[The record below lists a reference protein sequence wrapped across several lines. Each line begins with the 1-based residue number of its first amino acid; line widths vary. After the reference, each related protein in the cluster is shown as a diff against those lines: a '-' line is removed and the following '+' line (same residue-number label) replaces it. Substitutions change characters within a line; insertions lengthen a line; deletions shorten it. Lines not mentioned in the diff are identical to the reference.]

1 MHRPQDYNMYSL
13 TNIISNYLQSI
24 SYNKTVYLCRIFNFD
39 INKYIKYVIDNIYQ
53 FGYHHRC
60 K

>member
-1 MHRPQDYNMYSL
+1 MHRPQYYNMYSL
-13 TNIISNYLQSI
+13 INIISNYLESI
-24 SYNKTVYLCRIFNFD
+24 SYNKTVYLCRIFNVD

-53 FGYHHRC
+53 FDYHHRC